1 MDKLL
6 PPPPL
11 ASDERFSILANIAAE
26 RFAQIDLTTL
36 LVYLVD
42 LVDAS
47 ALPSL
52 AEQFHV
58 QGLEGWLFASNEQE
72 KRELIKQA
80 IELHKYKGT
89 PWAVRRVLEIMSLP
103 GTISEWFEYGGK
115 AYFFKMEI
123 ELQERG
129 LNENEFNALIAL
141 IHEYKNVRSKLEKIV
156 VWIINQ
162 NQIPVI
168 GSALQGGEVITVLPP
183 IAERVSQ
190 FSSIHLATGCCAV
203 EYIRVFPYQPDRI
216 TQSQPFSVGTG
227 YWSTEIMS
235 VYPE

>member
-26 RFAQIDLTTL
+26 RFAQLDLTAL
-36 LVYLVD
+36 MVYLVD

-47 ALPSL
+47 ALPAL

-58 QGLEGWLFASNEQE
+58 QGLEGWLFTTDERE

-89 PWAVRRVLEIMSLP
+89 IWAVRRVLEILSLP

-115 AYFFKMEI
+115 AYFFKVDI
-123 ELQERG
+123 ELVDKG
-129 LNENEFNALIAL
+129 MDENLFNNLVEL
-141 IHEYKNVRSKLEKIV
+141 IHEYKNTRSKLEALI

-162 NQIPVI
+162 SAIPVI
-168 GSALQGGEVITVLPP
+168 GCALYGGELTSVLPFQ
-183 IAERVSQ
+183 IREVQ
-190 FSSIHLATGCCAV
+190 QNTSI
-203 EYIRVFPYQPDRI
+203 YY
-216 TQSQPFSVGTG
+216 GTG
-227 YWSTEIMS
+227 QWSLEITS
-235 VYPE
+235 IYPE

>member
-6 PPPPL
+6 LPPPL

-26 RFAQIDLTTL
+26 RFAQIDLTAL

-42 LVDAS
+42 IVDAS

-58 QGLEGWLFASNEQE
+58 QGLEGWLLAANEQE

-89 PWAVRRVLEIMSLP
+89 PWAVRRVLEILSLP

-115 AYFFKMEI
+115 AYFFKVEI
-123 ELQERG
+123 KLINQG
-129 LNENEFNALIAL
+129 MDENLFNNLVDL
-141 IHEYKNVRSKLEKIV
+141 IHEYKNVRSKLEALI

-162 NQIPVI
+162 SAIPVI
-168 GSALQGGEVITVLPP
+168 GSALYGGEITTVLPFQVLEVQQTKP
-183 IAERVSQ
+183 IY
-190 FSSIHLATGCCAV
+190 F
-203 EYIRVFPYQPDRI
+203 
-216 TQSQPFSVGTG
+216 GTG
-227 YWSTEIMS
+227 QWSLEITS
-235 VYPE
+235 IYPE

>member
-26 RFAQIDLTTL
+26 RFAQLDLTAL
-36 LVYLVD
+36 MVYLVD

-47 ALPSL
+47 ALPAL

-58 QGLEGWLFASNEQE
+58 QGLEGWLFTTDERE

-89 PWAVRRVLEIMSLP
+89 IWAVRRVLEILSLP
-103 GTISEWFEYGGK
+103 GTISEWFEYEGK
-115 AYFFKMEI
+115 AYFFKVDI
-123 ELQERG
+123 ELVDKG
-129 LNENEFNALIAL
+129 MDENLFNNLVEL
-141 IHEYKNVRSKLEKIV
+141 IHEYKNTRSKLEALI

-162 NQIPVI
+162 SAIPVI
-168 GSALQGGEVITVLPP
+168 GCALYGGELTTVLPFQ
-183 IAERVSQ
+183 IREVQ
-190 FSSIHLATGCCAV
+190 QNTSIYYGAGQWSLEIT
-203 EYIRVFPYQPDRI
+203 YI
-216 TQSQPFSVGTG
+216 
-227 YWSTEIMS
+227 
-235 VYPE
+235 YPE

>member
-6 PPPPL
+6 LPPPL

-26 RFAQIDLTTL
+26 RFAQIDLTAL

-42 LVDAS
+42 IVDAS

-58 QGLEGWLFASNEQE
+58 QGPEGWLFAANEQE

-89 PWAVRRVLEIMSLP
+89 PWAVRRVLEILSLP

-115 AYFFKMEI
+115 AYFFKVEI
-123 ELQERG
+123 KLINQG
-129 LNENEFNALIAL
+129 MDENLFNNLVDL
-141 IHEYKNVRSKLEKIV
+141 IHEYKNVRSKLEALI

-162 NQIPVI
+162 SAIPVI
-168 GSALQGGEVITVLPP
+168 GSALYGGEITTVLPFQVLEVQQTKP
-183 IAERVSQ
+183 IY
-190 FSSIHLATGCCAV
+190 F
-203 EYIRVFPYQPDRI
+203 
-216 TQSQPFSVGTG
+216 GTG
-227 YWSTEIMS
+227 QWSLEITS
-235 VYPE
+235 IYPE

>member
-6 PPPPL
+6 LPPPL

-26 RFAQIDLTTL
+26 RFAQLDLTAL

-58 QGLEGWLFASNEQE
+58 QGLEGWLFASDEQE

-89 PWAVRRVLEIMSLP
+89 PWAVRRVLEILSLP
-103 GTISEWFEYGGK
+103 GTIAEWFEYGGK
-115 AYFFKMEI
+115 AYFFKIEI
-123 ELQERG
+123 ELIDRG
-129 LNENEFNALIAL
+129 LNESEFNALVAL
-141 IHEYKNVRSKLEKIV
+141 IHEYKNVRSKLEAVII
-156 VWIINQ
+156 WLINQ
-162 NQIPVI
+162 SQLPII
-168 GSALQGGEVITVLPP
+168 GCATQGGEVITVLPP
-183 IAERVSQ
+183 IAESVSQ
-190 FSSIHLATGCCAV
+190 SSIIYTATGCSTV
-203 EYIRVFPYQPDRI
+203 EYTLLLPYQPDRI
-216 TQSQPFSVGTG
+216 TQPLSVSVGAG